1 MILVQ
6 GLIYIFFSYQT
17 LFGKVFW
24 ILVVLLML
32 ILGLYWC
39 VLAYINWQN
48 KPVLTTITT
57 TAYNVKQVKNLQSSV
72 WTCPKSVKTFR
83 YFYLYNH
90 RVVLDWLGRH
100 Y

>member
-48 KPVLTTITT
+48 KPVLTTVST
-57 TAYNVKQVKNLQSSV
+57 TAYNVKQVKN
-72 WTCPKSVKTFR
+72 
-83 YFYLYNH
+83 
-90 RVVLDWLGRH
+90 
-100 Y
+100 